1 MKYILTVVLAAAL
14 LVAAPNKND
23 AERMLKAAQ
32 NAELVDGDLKGAIE
46 QYDAI
51 VAKFA
56 NSHRDI
62 AADALMR
69 MAECHAKLG
78 NAEARKIYARV
89 IKDYSDQK
97 EAVAV
102 AQSRLADADA
112 GESAKG
118 DRVVWAGEN
127 ALHVCGSVS
136 RDGRYVSYTD
146 WFYTGNLMLRDLS
159 SGKSRPL
166 TPKKDW
172 EGEGNA
178 VSSTFS
184 PDGKRVAYAWTN
196 YEPRQAEIRVVDI
209 KRTGVPEPRKIFSSQ
224 EIRGITPSDW
234 SSDGEWLAVDVGR
247 QDNSGQIGVVGVSDG
262 SLRVLK
268 TVGRRGPK
276 KLFFSTDGKYIAY
289 DLPANDTEV
298 QRDVFVIAVDGGN
311 ETKVVVHPASDAVM
325 GWSPDGGQL
334 LFASDR
340 TGSNALMALP
350 IADGKS
356 KGAPV
361 LLKPDIGPVSS
372 LGLTAS
378 GALHVFKDTSTL
390 ALHIAPIDLEAGT
403 MGTPVVESYR
413 AARPDW
419 SRDGKYLAYK
429 KGDIGDFVLAIRNVE
444 SGELREIPTSLNY
457 FSEPRWSPDGRW
469 LAAGARPFK
478 GKRAI
483 YRFDVESGEVT
494 FLAPGRH
501 VSRVEFSPDGKKI
514 YYGYHPDNES
524 WGEYDLASAET
535 REVFPRNGEG
545 FRIGRAELSTDGR
558 FAAAVSIDLAEKGTR
573 PYGDSYGKYNTLLL
587 FPIEGGEPREL
598 LRVARPE
605 RLAAWGGMSW
615 TPDSQAVIVM
625 KTHGDRGKDKEM
637 TRELWLV
644 PINGDKARKLDID
657 ISEWGAG
664 SGAIRLHP
672 DGSQIAFFAGNQS
685 EEIQSLENFLPLLTK
700 VRSPEH

>member
-1 MKYILTVVLAAAL
+1 MKHILTVVLAVTL
-14 LVAAPNKND
+14 LAAAPNKND
-23 AERMLKAAQ
+23 AERMFKAAQ

-51 VAKFA
+51 IAKFA

-78 NAEARKIYARV
+78 NAEARKIYALV
-89 IKDYSDQK
+89 IRDYSDQK

-102 AQSRLADADA
+102 AQARLADADP
-112 GESAKG
+112 GESSKG

-127 ALHVCGSVS
+127 ALHVWGSVS
-136 RDGRYVSYTD
+136 RDGRYISYTD

-172 EGEGNA
+172 EGEGSA

-196 YEPRQAEIRVVDI
+196 YEPRQAEIRIVDI
-209 KRTGVPEPRKIFSSQ
+209 EGTGVPEPRTVLSS
-224 EIRGITPSDW
+224 EEMRGILPFDW
-234 SSDGEWLAVDVGR
+234 SSDGEWLAVSVGR
-247 QDNSGQIGVVGVSDG
+247 KDNSGQIGVLKVRDG
-262 SLRVLK
+262 SLRLLK
-268 TVGRRGPK
+268 TFGWRGPD
-276 KLFFSTDGKYIAY
+276 KLFFSPDGKYIAY
-289 DLPANDTEV
+289 DLPANDAV
-298 QRDVFVIAVDGGN
+298 AQRDVFVIAVDGGS
-311 ETKVVVHPASDAVM
+311 ETKVVVDAASDVIM
-325 GWSPDGGQL
+325 GWSPDGSQL

-340 TGSNALMALP
+340 TGSNALWALP
-350 IADGKS
+350 MAAGKPQ
-356 KGAPV
+356 GAST

-378 GALHVFKDTSTL
+378 GSLHVFKDTSTL
-390 ALHIAPIDLEAGT
+390 ALHIAPIDLEAGKL
-403 MGTPVVESYR
+403 GTPVVESYR

-429 KGDIGDFVLAIRNVE
+429 KGDIGGFVLAIRNVE
-444 SGELREIPTSLNY
+444 TGELREIPTALNY

-483 YRFDVESGEVT
+483 YRFDADTGEVS
-494 FLAPGRH
+494 FLAPGRP
-501 VSRVEFSPDGKKI
+501 VSRVEVSPDGRKI

-524 WGEYDLASAET
+524 WVEYDLASGET

-545 FRIGRAELSTDGR
+545 FRMGRSELSPDGR
-558 FAAAVSIDLAEKGTR
+558 FAAAVSIDLAEKGKR

-587 FPIEGGEPREL
+587 FPVDGGEPREL

-605 RLAAWGGMSW
+605 RLAAWGSMSW
-615 TPDSQAVIVM
+615 TPDSQALIVM
-625 KTHGDRGKDKEM
+625 KVFGKSGKE
-637 TRELWLV
+637 TGRELWLV
-644 PINGDKARKLDID
+644 PIDGATARKLDID
-657 ISEWGAG
+657 VSDWGGG
-664 SGAIRLHP
+664 SGNIRLHP
-672 DGSQIAFFAGNQS
+672 DGSQIAFFAGNTS
-685 EEIQSLENFLPLLTK
+685 EAIWSLENFLPALSAK
-700 VRSPEH
+700 K